1 MVTLCKQQEAQKTE
15 PQSNENS
22 WWLLIMSS
30 CGSSSAGQQRHIC
43 LFGKRAW
50 EIKIHFRSLCS
61 DSQGPCWKPITLQF
75 EQLRRPTGC
84 FPHPIAAQGA
94 GCSADRHTWARPAS
108 HCERFAGLMVFV
120 LAVRRTLMVGSLA
133 LEWQINLELHLAK
146 NFGLGELDLW
156 PGIPRFS
163 F

>member
-1 MVTLCKQQEAQKTE
+1 
-15 PQSNENS
+15 
-22 WWLLIMSS
+22 MSS
-30 CGSSSAGQQRHIC
+30 CGSSPAGRQRHIC
-43 LFGKRAW
+43 LFGKWAW

-61 DSQGPCWKPITLQF
+61 DSQGPCWRPITLQF

-108 HCERFAGLMVFV
+108 HCERFARLIVFV

-146 NFGLGELDLW
+146 NFGLGELICDQGPLSF
-156 PGIPRFS
+156 PSNFS
-163 F
+163 FLSHAFLKYNTSCKYSKWK